1 MMMLIMSI
9 GSRELNCGV
18 HNDEGNTDDNDDNDD
33 ANDDE
38 DDENPGK

>member
-1 MMMLIMSI
+1 MMLIISI

-18 HNDEGNTDDNDDNDD
+18 HFDEGDTDDNDD

>member
-1 MMMLIMSI
+1 MMLIMSI

-18 HNDEGNTDDNDDNDD
+18 HNDEGDTDDNDD

>member
-18 HNDEGNTDDNDDNDD
+18 HNDEGDTDDDD

-38 DDENPGK
+38 DDENPDK

>member
-18 HNDEGNTDDNDDNDD
+18 HNDEGDTDDNDD

>member
-9 GSRELNCGV
+9 GNCGV
-18 HNDEGNTDDNDDNDD
+18 HNDECDTDDDDDNDD